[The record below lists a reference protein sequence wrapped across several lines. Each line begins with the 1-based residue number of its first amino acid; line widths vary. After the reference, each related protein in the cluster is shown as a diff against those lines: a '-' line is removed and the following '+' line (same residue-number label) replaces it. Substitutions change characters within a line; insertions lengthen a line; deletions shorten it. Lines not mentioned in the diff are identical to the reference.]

1 METIF
6 IESKSTAEIMPVVK
20 KILDKL
26 PDKIGI
32 VTTIQHLYKINE
44 VEKFLEENGRHPII
58 GGQILGCDATA
69 AKKIKDKV
77 NAFLY
82 IGSGEFHPI
91 HVALETGKKVYI
103 ANPISGGT
111 SEINDQ
117 DLEKI
122 KKSDKVALSKFMF
135 AKEIGILVT
144 IKPGQENLKKAVE
157 LKNKLKDK
165 NSYIFI
171 ADTINFQEFENFNF
185 IECWVNTACPRI
197 KQDRKDI
204 INLEDVEK
212 IIK

>member
-1 METIF
+1 METLF
-6 IESKSTAEIMPVVK
+6 IKAKSTAPVLPVVK

-32 VTTIQHLYKINE
+32 VTTIQHLHKINE

-58 GGQILGCDATA
+58 AGQVLGCNADN

-91 HVALETGKKVYI
+91 NVAIETEKKVFI
-103 ANPISGGT
+103 ANPISGGI
-111 SEINDQ
+111 SEIKEE

-122 KKSDKVALSKFMF
+122 RKSDKVAKSKFMF

-144 IKPGQENLKKAVE
+144 IKPGQENIKKAIELKK
-157 LKNKLKDK
+157 KLKDK
-165 NSYIFI
+165 NIYIFI
-171 ADTINFQEFENFNF
+171 ADTIDFSQFENFNF

-197 KQDRKDI
+197 KQDRKNI
-204 INLEDVEK
+204 INVEDVEK
-212 IIK
+212 II